1 MVYHRK
7 MTGLGQR
14 LQEPETII
22 SLVAFIFSLW
32 TVWATLNNRIKELEG
47 KMEEVDA
54 IDIKTKL
61 AEIQTDLTWIKAKL
75 DEK

>member
-1 MVYHRK
+1 

-14 LQEPETII
+14 LQEPETIV

-32 TVWATLNNRIKELEG
+32 TVWATLNNRIKELEW

-75 DEK
+75 DEKSKK

>member
-1 MVYHRK
+1 

-14 LQEPETII
+14 LQEPETIC
-22 SLVAFIFSLW
+22 SLVAFVFSLG
-32 TVWATLNNRIKELEG
+32 TVRATLNNRIKELEM

-75 DEK
+75 DEKSKK

>member
-1 MVYHRK
+1 MEFIARI
-7 MTGLGQR
+7 
-14 LQEPETII
+14 QEPQ
-22 SLVAFIFSLW
+22 SLVALACFIFSLW
-32 TVWATLNNRIKELEG
+32 TVWATLNNRIKELEM

-75 DEK
+75 DEKSKK

>member
-1 MVYHRK
+1 

-22 SLVAFIFSLW
+22 TIIAFVFSLGW
-32 TVWATLNNRIKELEG
+32 VWATLNNRIKELEG

-75 DEK
+75 DEKSKK

>member
-1 MVYHRK
+1 

-32 TVWATLNNRIKELEG
+32 TVWATLNNRIKELEW

-75 DEK
+75 DEKSKK

>member
-1 MVYHRK
+1 

-14 LQEPETII
+14 LQEPETIV
-22 SLVAFIFSLW
+22 SLIAFIFSLW

-75 DEK
+75 DEKSKK